1 MRLAYGD
8 LIGGVSGDMFV
19 AALLD
24 LGLPLRRLRVELQ
37 RIPTVE
43 FEIKAAKKSVHSIR
57 ATRFHVT
64 CPKNEAQ
71 RSWKQIRELI
81 KRSKLDAKIKA
92 TGMDVFSCLAQAE
105 AKIHGIAV
113 DDVHFHEVGAT
124 DSIVD
129 VMAASI
135 GIHDLGIDAF
145 YFSRI
150 PLGHGVTRSQ
160 HGSLPVPGPAALELL
175 KGLPVFGVD
184 VNNET
189 VTPTGAA
196 LLRALGKSFGESG
209 TGWQREEML
218 VIETNIDDMNP
229 QFYDHIMERLLAAG
243 ARDVY
248 LAAIQMKK
256 NRPGTLLRVIGE
268 PRDRDKLSKI
278 IFQETSTIG
287 IRCYPIGRI
296 ILQRELKKVKT
307 RYGDIAVKIAEQPDG
322 SKRAAPEYDDIK
334 RIAVTRKLPI
344 KLIHDEVMRIVGK

>member
-1 MRLAYGD
+1 
-8 LIGGVSGDMFV
+8 
-19 AALLD
+19 
-24 LGLPLRRLRVELQ
+24 
-37 RIPTVE
+37 
-43 FEIKAAKKSVHSIR
+43 
-57 ATRFHVT
+57 
-64 CPKNEAQ
+64 
-71 RSWKQIRELI
+71 
-81 KRSKLDAKIKA
+81 
-92 TGMDVFSCLAQAE
+92 
-105 AKIHGIAV
+105 
-113 DDVHFHEVGAT
+113 
-124 DSIVD
+124 
-129 VMAASI
+129 
-135 GIHDLGIDAF
+135 
-145 YFSRI
+145 
-150 PLGHGVTRSQ
+150 
-160 HGSLPVPGPAALELL
+160 
-175 KGLPVFGVD
+175 
-184 VNNET
+184 
-189 VTPTGAA
+189 
-196 LLRALGKSFGESG
+196 
-209 TGWQREEML
+209 ML

-334 RIAVTRKLPI
+334 RIAVARKLPI